1 MSAPFTYGAVCELD
15 ISHTSSYVNGMAT
28 GARQEAKRRT
38 RQALIEAGADLFS
51 TEGLDAPSLDAIC
64 ERAGYTRGAFY
75 VHFADRD
82 DFLVAVMEHVGGP
95 VLDALLEGDEGD
107 DLATVAARFA
117 GAFADGT
124 YPLGPGGRVKPHQLL
139 DACARSDRVRALYV
153 RLIGEAIARLRR
165 TVAVSQAQ
173 GSVRDDLDPETLAAT
188 LLALVVGAQTM
199 VELGAPLDLT
209 QTTAAVLALLRG

>member
-1 MSAPFTYGAVCELD
+1 
-15 ISHTSSYVNGMAT
+15 MAT
-28 GARQEAKRRT
+28 GAREEAKRRT
-38 RQALIEAGADLFS
+38 REALIEAGAELFS
-51 TEGLDAPSLDAIC
+51 AEGLDAPSLDAIC

-95 VLDALLEGDEGD
+95 ILDALLEGTDDD

-139 DACARSDRVRALYV
+139 QACARSERVRGLYV
-153 RLIGEAIARLRR
+153 KLIGEAIARLRATIR
-165 TVAVSQAQ
+165 VSQE
-173 GSVRDDLDPETLAAT
+173 GGTMRDDVDDEALAAM
-188 LLALVVGAQTM
+188 LLALVIGAQTM
-199 VELGAPLDLT
+199 VELGAPLDLSE
-209 QTTAAVLALLRG
+209 TTNTVMVLLRG